1 MRSTAEKRRIVE
13 ETLVDGASVAAVAR
27 RHDVNA
33 NLVFC
38 WRRLYRQGLLGPRN
52 EPGSTELV
60 AVQVQSYAAGPPV
73 AVTGEI
79 EIELP
84 GEVRLRLRGS
94 VDKHALA
101 DVLSVLTQR

>member
-13 ETLVDGASVAAVAR
+13 ETLVEGSSVAAVAR

-33 NLVFC
+33 NLVFG
-38 WRRLYRQGLLGPRN
+38 WRRLYRQGLLGHRN
-52 EPGSTELV
+52 EPGSTDLV
-60 AVQVQSYAAGPPV
+60 AVRVHSAGAVSPKTV
-73 AVTGEI
+73 AGEI

-84 GEVRLRLRGS
+84 GEIRLRLRGS

>member
-13 ETLVDGASVAAVAR
+13 ETLVEGSSVAAVAR

-33 NLVFC
+33 NLVFG

-60 AVQVQSYAAGPPV
+60 AVQVQSYAADPQV
-73 AVTGEI
+73 MTGEI

-84 GEVRLRLRGS
+84 GEIRLRLRGS

-101 DVLSVLTQR
+101 DVLSVLT